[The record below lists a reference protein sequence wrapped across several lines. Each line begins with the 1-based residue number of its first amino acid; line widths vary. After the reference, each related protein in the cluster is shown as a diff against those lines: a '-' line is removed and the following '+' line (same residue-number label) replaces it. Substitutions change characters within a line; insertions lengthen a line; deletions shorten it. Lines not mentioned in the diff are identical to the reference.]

1 MIVIVKR
8 IGAISMK
15 KIILFLFLLQFTS
28 THLHAITADNYMAK
42 FLQTL
47 KIDEVIADLDL
58 LESIF
63 RTNTLKFRGSS
74 KDNFFTKN
82 AESVV
87 AIYTDSGMGS
97 GAIINKDGF
106 IVTNYHVIGDNKKVR
121 VVFKPKNGVK
131 AVPTSIHEAD
141 VISIDPTRDLA
152 LVKPLFPPKNFKPIS
167 FPKNFKFNDNL
178 VSEEAHCIGHPDG
191 YTWTYTKG
199 VISQIRPFNQWTY
212 YTDKLNT
219 DPETLSEDEI
229 EDEYKKSIIHIAD
242 VIQIDCEI
250 NPGNSGGPLMNQN
263 GELLGINSFSD
274 QGIYYFA
281 VAFNEVQEFLN
292 GEIMEPISSF
302 DKYHLTKEPRKIDEG
317 DENNDGIIDWEQWD
331 MTGNFI
337 IDTVKVNEDNDMKT
351 GFENGFDYF
360 LVDNDENGS
369 IDILYFEENNAQFF
383 KFDIDQDGIFDV
395 LRIDYDGDGNIDQTD
410 IL

>member
-1 MIVIVKR
+1 
-8 IGAISMK
+8 MK
-15 KIILFLFLLQFTS
+15 KIILFLFLLQFNT
-28 THLHAITADNYMAK
+28 THLYALTADKYIAK

-58 LESIF
+58 LEDIF
-63 RTNTLKFRGSS
+63 KTNTLKFRGAA
-74 KDNFFTKN
+74 KDNFFTKH

-87 AIYTDSGMGS
+87 AIYTDDGMGS
-97 GAIINKDGF
+97 GAIINKEGL
-106 IVTNYHVIGDNKKVR
+106 IVTNYHVTGDNKKVR

-131 AVPTSIHEAD
+131 ATPTSIHEAD

-152 LVKPLFPPKNFKPIS
+152 LVKPLFPPKSFKPIS
-167 FPKNFKFNDNL
+167 FPKNFKFNDSL

-199 VISQIRPFNQWTY
+199 VISQIRPFNQWSY
-212 YTDKLNT
+212 YTEKLNT
-219 DPETLSEDEI
+219 DYESLTDE
-229 EDEYKKSIIHIAD
+229 ELDREFKKSITHIAD

-250 NPGNSGGPLMNQN
+250 NPGNSGGPLMNQD
-263 GELLGINSFSD
+263 GELIGINSFSD
-274 QGIYYFA
+274 QGTYYFA
-281 VAFNEVQEFLN
+281 VALNEVQKFID

-302 DKYHLTKEPRKIDEG
+302 KKYQLTKDPRKIDEG

-337 IDTVKVNEDNDMKT
+337 VDTIKVNEDNDMAT
-351 GFENGFDYF
+351 GFEQGFDFF
-360 LVDNDENGS
+360 LIDKDGNGD
-369 IDILYFEENNAQFF
+369 IDILYFQEDSARVF

-395 LRIDYDGDGNIDQTD
+395 LRIDYDGDGTIDQTD